1 MTAKEYLSQAYR
13 IDQRIDSKL
22 EQIASLREL
31 LTKTS
36 NGLSDMPGSPNRDR
50 SRVEEYVVKIVDMEK
65 ELNDDIDRLVS
76 LKADIMHTIKKVG
89 DSECQMLLED
99 RYLRFLTW
107 EAIADNMGYTVRNVY
122 ILHGKA
128 LNMVKI

>member
-13 IDQRIDSKL
+13 IDQRINSKL
-22 EQIASLREL
+22 EQISALREL
-31 LTKTS
+31 LNKTS
-36 NGLSDMPGSPNRDR
+36 NVLSDMTGNPNKDR
-50 SRVEEYVVKIVDMEK
+50 SRVEDYVVKIVDMEK
-65 ELNDDIDRLVS
+65 ELDEDIDRLIS
-76 LKADIMHTIKKVG
+76 LKADIMHTIKTVK
-89 DSECQMLLED
+89 DTECQMLLED

-128 LNMVKI
+128 LGMIKI